1 MRARWARPPDP
12 GGATAGPGAG
22 WSRPGPGST
31 HAPSHHR
38 GVTLTGPA
46 QGPGPP
52 ETDDPTG
59 GRPLTRRLA
68 RILPLALVAGL
79 VVGVPL
85 AFLAGDWR
93 PAVMVPAALMAVAGT
108 IAAAVED
115 GRVQRR
121 VEGRRRATRPRD

>member
-1 MRARWARPPDP
+1 M
-12 GGATAGPGAG
+12 
-22 WSRPGPGST
+22 
-31 HAPSHHR
+31 
-38 GVTLTGPA
+38 
-46 QGPGPP
+46 
-52 ETDDPTG
+52 
-59 GRPLTRRLA
+59 
-68 RILPLALVAGL
+68 AGL